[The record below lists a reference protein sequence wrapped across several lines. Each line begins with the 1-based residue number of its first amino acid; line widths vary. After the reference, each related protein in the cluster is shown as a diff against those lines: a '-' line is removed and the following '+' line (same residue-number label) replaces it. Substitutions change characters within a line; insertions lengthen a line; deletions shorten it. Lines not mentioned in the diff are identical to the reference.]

1 MSPPCVTAPHER
13 SRLAPPFR
21 RPPDDDLETRA
32 VFLLGSKPRG
42 ARRSGSDRAGEV
54 DTMALNYILRLDDI
68 APNMHWENL
77 SCLKSALKRT
87 GVRPVAG
94 VVPDNRDP
102 YLLANPPCPTSF
114 WDEIR
119 EMRDLGWAIAMH
131 GYQHLP
137 LTRDGGVLGL
147 NDRSEFA
154 GLPYEQ
160 QLDRLILGRRI
171 LEQHGLHTDVFIA
184 PGHSFDASTIRA
196 LLESGFGAMSDGFAL
211 YPYMEHGMTFVP
223 QLVAMPRTPPLPIGI
238 WTFCLHLNTIDE
250 SRLAAVIRF
259 LEREKDRFIGFDEAR
274 GEVSTSAFSR
284 IAGAFL
290 RAAAGWIARGRS

>member
-1 MSPPCVTAPHER
+1 
-13 SRLAPPFR
+13 
-21 RPPDDDLETRA
+21 
-32 VFLLGSKPRG
+32 
-42 ARRSGSDRAGEV
+42 
-54 DTMALNYILRLDDI
+54 MALKYILRLDDI

-119 EMRDLGWAIAMH
+119 EMRDLGWEIAMH

-196 LLESGFGAMSDGFAL
+196 LLESGDPTAARDGL
-211 YPYMEHGMTFVP
+211 
-223 QLVAMPRTPPLPIGI
+223 
-238 WTFCLHLNTIDE
+238 C
-250 SRLAAVIRF
+250 RLAARESSSYAAY
-259 LEREKDRFIGFDEAR
+259 ERMLALDQEHVSRWIEWSAR
-274 GEVSTSAFSR
+274 PKP
-284 IAGAFL
+284 
-290 RAAAGWIARGRS
+290 RSCC